1 MSNLSADDLERYL
14 REKAKQDQEN
24 ENKTEPKSAY
34 EACVLRESA
43 KIHELVAQAQREA
56 AERAVE
62 DE

>member
-1 MSNLSADDLERYL
+1 MSDLSADDLESYL
-14 REKAKQDQEN
+14 SAKAKQDQEN

-34 EACVLRESA
+34 EACVLKESA
-43 KIHELVAQAQREA
+43 KIHEMVAQAQREA